1 MIRLGGRRSRRAI
14 LHGVR
19 PFIPWALLVNCR
31 PASAALRQK
40 RKFAAKPSSTPL
52 LRCSVLAR
60 HYIIGGD
67 ELTRLQLI

>member
-1 MIRLGGRRSRRAI
+1 VIRLGGRRSRRAI

-40 RKFAAKPSSTPL
+40 RKFAAKPSS
-52 LRCSVLAR
+52 CSVLAR
-60 HYIIGGD
+60 QYIIGGD